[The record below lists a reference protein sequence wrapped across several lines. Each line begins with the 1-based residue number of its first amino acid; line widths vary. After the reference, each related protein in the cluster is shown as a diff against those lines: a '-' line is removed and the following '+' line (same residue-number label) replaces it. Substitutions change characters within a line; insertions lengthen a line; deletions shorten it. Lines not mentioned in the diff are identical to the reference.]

1 MNIDAFFNESEQHAG
16 KQFMEQGYLVFP
28 LEQNKRFNLLRR
40 LIYQW
45 GCAFLGGEVAAEED
59 GFYDEIHHL
68 LGTHDL
74 NDFRLALIHKLS
86 AQQGLHADLY
96 HMAREALHLLVGN
109 ELAMQRG
116 LNLSIQLPD
125 DESSLLPAHSDVWSG
140 NSPYEVVFWLP
151 LVDCYRTRAMY
162 LLPKPLSDEVTAEFS
177 KYSHLSAE
185 DFFREIES
193 MVEWVEVKRG
203 EGLIFWHG
211 LVHGNQINREPLARW
226 SMNIRFKG
234 LLSPY
239 GDKEVGESF
248 FPITVRP
255 ATRLG
260 YAYRSP
266 EC

>member
-1 MNIDAFFNESEQHAG
+1 MNMDAFFDDAEQQAATRFT
-16 KQFMEQGYLVFP
+16 QQGYLVFP
-28 LEQNKRFNLLRR
+28 IEETTRFNALRR
-40 LIYQW
+40 LLFEW
-45 GCAFLGGEVAAEED
+45 GCNILNRETLINEAHFFDETHQMVSVD
-59 GFYDEIHHL
+59 G
-68 LGTHDL
+68 L

-96 HMAREALHLLVGN
+96 HMARKVLHQLVGN

-116 LNLSIQLPD
+116 LNLSLQLPD
-125 DESSLLPAHSDVWSG
+125 DDSSLLPAHSDIWSG

-151 LVDCYRTRAMY
+151 LTDCYRTRSMY
-162 LLPKPLSDEVTAEFS
+162 LLPKPLTDEVLAEFHKYSSLTAE
-177 KYSHLSAE
+177 E
-185 DFFREIES
+185 FFREIEP
-193 MVEWVEVKRG
+193 MLTWVDVKRG

-211 LVHGNQINREPLARW
+211 LVHGNQVNREPLTRW
-226 SMNIRFKG
+226 SMNIRFKS

-239 GDKEVGESF
+239 GDKEMGESF

-255 ATRLG
+255 LTRFG